1 MSSQRPPRRSQTVEI
16 HVDTET
22 LEALRR
28 VADNLA
34 AASELLRQ
42 NSRLLT
48 QVLESPAQ
56 GVEGTLK
63 VS

>member
-1 MSSQRPPRRSQTVEI
+1 MSRRRSARSGQTVEI
-16 HVDTET
+16 YVDTET

-42 NSRLLT
+42 NSRLLE
-48 QVLESPAQ
+48 QVVRGPER
-56 GVEGTLK
+56 VEGALK